1 MPARSSSSNLDKVA
15 IRNILS
21 IRYNPLEKPLI
32 KPARWQDFTNE
43 IPDKKGIK
51 IQKLLEKSIVD
62 RLSNEKTIAISLS
75 GGIDSTLCLGLI
87 RHTFPEKKIVGI
99 CGVFAGGFD
108 ESVVAKHTADKFNAD
123 FHIVHMESI
132 FTNMPEII
140 SITKKPKWN
149 TYIHLIGKH
158 ARKFTSAL
166 VTGDGSDEL
175 FGGYT
180 FRYRKFLNLLNNNDN
195 WKIRTINYLE
205 CHNRDWVPDQERMF
219 GSSVKFDWE
228 SIYKY
233 FKPYFQNKLHP
244 LKQVMLAD
252 FNGKLLHDFIPMGR
266 AIASHYGIRGLPI
279 FLDSDVISHALKLPL
294 EQKYDQESQKGKLV
308 LREIASRLGI
318 KHIDEKRGF
327 SPSLFTDWK
336 EHGREVSRKYLLD
349 ESSRIYQKKLINI
362 NWVRRAFHTVDDD
375 GDIRY
380 LNRLISILALEV
392 WFRIFVTKEMKPTAK
407 L

>member
-1 MPARSSSSNLDKVA
+1 MSPKSIANLDKIA

-32 KPARWQDFTNE
+32 RPAKWQDFTRE
-43 IPDKKGIK
+43 IYDRRGIQL
-51 IQKLLEKSIVD
+51 QKLLVNSIHDKLNNEKS
-62 RLSNEKTIAISLS
+62 IAISLS

-87 RHTFPEKKIVGI
+87 RHTFPEKKIIGV

-108 ESVVAKHTADKFNAD
+108 ESVVAKRIADKFNAD

-149 TYIHLIGKH
+149 TYIHLIAKH
-158 ARKFTSAL
+158 AKRFTNAL

-180 FRYRKFLNLLNNNDN
+180 FRYRKFLNLMNKSDN
-195 WKIRTINYLE
+195 WRIRTINYLE

-219 GSSVKFDWE
+219 GSSIKFDWNV
-228 SIYKY
+228 IYNY
-233 FKPYFQNKLHP
+233 FKPYFQNKLQP

-266 AIASHYGIRGLPI
+266 AIASYYDMRSYPI
-279 FLDSDVISHALKLPL
+279 FLDSDVISFALRLPI
-294 EQKYDQESQKGKLV
+294 EQKFEQRSQKGKLI
-308 LREIASRLGI
+308 LREIANRLGI

-327 SPSLFTDWK
+327 SPSLFTDWN
-336 EHGREVSRKYLLD
+336 EHGRDVCKKYLLD
-349 ESSRIYQKKLINI
+349 ERAKIYQKKLINI

-380 LNRLISILALEV
+380 LNRLISILALEIWYRV
-392 WFRIFVTKEMKPTAK
+392 IITREIKPTK
-407 L
+407 RL

>member
-1 MPARSSSSNLDKVA
+1 MSFKQARSNLDKIA

-21 IRYNPLEKPLI
+21 IRYNPLEKPPI
-32 KPARWQDFTNE
+32 KPTKWQDFTNDVY
-43 IPDKKGIK
+43 DKNGTTL
-51 IQKLLEKSIVD
+51 QKLLVKSIRD
-62 RLSNEKTIAISLS
+62 KLSNEKSIAISLS

-87 RHTFPEKKIVGI
+87 RHAFPEKKIIGV

-108 ESVVAKHTADKFNAD
+108 ESAVAKRIADKFNVD
-123 FHIVHMESI
+123 FNLVHMESI
-132 FTNMPEII
+132 FTYMPEII

-149 TYIHLIGKH
+149 TYIHLIAKR
-158 ARKFTSAL
+158 AKKFTNSL

-180 FRYRKFLNLLNNNDN
+180 FRYRKFLNLMHKNDN

-205 CHNRDWVPDQERMF
+205 CHNRDWVPDQECMF
-219 GSSVKFDWE
+219 GASIKFNWNE
-228 SIYKY
+228 IYNY

-266 AIASHYGIRGLPI
+266 AIAAYYKIHSFPI
-279 FLDSDVISHALKLPL
+279 FLDSDIISFALRLPL
-294 EQKYDQESQKGKLV
+294 GQKYDQKSQKGKLI
-308 LREIASRLGI
+308 LRKIANRLGI
-318 KHIDEKRGF
+318 RHLDEKKGF
-327 SPSLFTDWK
+327 SPSLFTDW
-336 EHGREVSRKYLLD
+336 RENGKDICDKYLLD
-349 ESSRIYQKKLINI
+349 ESSNIYKKKLINI
-362 NWVRRAFHTVDDD
+362 NWVRRAFHTVNDD

-380 LNRLISILALEV
+380 LNRLISILALEI
-392 WFRIFVTKEMKPTAK
+392 WYRIMITKDIKPTNK

>member
-1 MPARSSSSNLDKVA
+1 MSSSAGPSLDKVA

-32 KPARWQDFTNE
+32 KPAKWKDYANE
-43 IPDKKGIK
+43 THGNSRGRLQELLLKSTLDK
-51 IQKLLEKSIVD
+51 
-62 RLSNEKTIAISLS
+62 LSDQKTIAISLS

-87 RHTFPEKKIVGI
+87 RHAFPEKKVIGI

-108 ESVVAKHTADKFNAD
+108 ESIVAKRVADKFNAD
-123 FHIVHMESI
+123 FHIVHMESV
-132 FTNMPEII
+132 FTHMPEII
-140 SITKKPKWN
+140 TITKKPKWN
-149 TYIHLIGKH
+149 TYIHLIAKH
-158 ARKFTSAL
+158 AKKFTNTL

-180 FRYRKFLNLLNNNDN
+180 FRYRKFLNLLNKNDN

-219 GSSVKFDWE
+219 GASIKFNWDV
-228 SIYKY
+228 IYNY
-233 FKPYFQNKLHP
+233 FKPFFQNKLHP

-252 FNGKLLHDFIPMGR
+252 FNGKLLYDFIPMGR
-266 AIASHYGIRGLPI
+266 AIASYYNIHSFPI
-279 FLDSDVISHALKLPL
+279 FLDPNVISFASRLPI
-294 EQKYDQESQKGKLV
+294 EQKYDQKSHKGKLI
-308 LREIASRLGI
+308 LREIADNLGV
-318 KHIDEKRGF
+318 KHMDEKRGF

-336 EHGREVSRKYLLD
+336 EHGRDVCIKYLLD
-349 ESSRIYQKKLINI
+349 EKSNIYRKKMINI

-380 LNRLISILALEV
+380 LNRLISILALEIWYRV
-392 WFRIFVTKEMKPTAK
+392 IITKEIKPTTR